1 MAKMPQ
7 ECQDMINNVY
17 AAAVATASADGTPNV
32 VCCSMKQA
40 YDDETVM
47 ISDQYM
53 LKTLANLREN
63 PKMAVSVWDETHG
76 YQVKGTV
83 SYEDEGPRYEQVAA
97 QVQAILSSMGY
108 DYTSKGVAWLAVEEV
123 YSITPG
129 ATAGARLA

>member
-7 ECQDMINNVY
+7 ECQDMINDVY
-17 AAAVATASADGTPNV
+17 AAAVATASADGMPNV

-76 YQVKGTV
+76 FQVKGTV

-129 ATAGARLA
+129 EMAGKRLA